1 MINTSSKKN
10 LQEIV
15 LVNKLVGEK
24 EKKKSRPMSPARV
37 LYFPKK
43 LLVSIYDFG
52 GALF

>member
-24 EKKKSRPMSPARV
+24 KKKSRPMSPARV